1 MTDHE
6 FYGIQIIILGVMYL
20 FYVHRYDIRSFFRYN
35 FPRLHSRSMI
45 KMTEELDIIGLFF
58 ESASLESSKD
68 LPEGFFEV
76 TWNLEGIETDL
87 VFVKINDEVYFDFD
101 MHLEEGG
108 KKSDLAKLLE
118 IKEDLA
124 SSRWN

>member
-20 FYVHRYDIRSFFRYN
+20 FYVHRCDIRSFFRYN
-35 FPRLHSRSMI
+35 FPKFYSRTMI

-58 ESASLESSKD
+58 ESTSLESSKD

-108 KKSDLAKLLE
+108 KKSDLVKLLE
-118 IKEDLA
+118 IKENLA
-124 SSRWN
+124 SYRWN

>member
-20 FYVHRYDIRSFFRYN
+20 FYVHRYDI
-35 FPRLHSRSMI
+35 
-45 KMTEELDIIGLFF
+45 
-58 ESASLESSKD
+58 LESSKD

-76 TWNLEGIETDL
+76 TWNLQGIETDL

-108 KKSDLAKLLE
+108 KNSDLAKLLE

-124 SSRWN
+124 SYRWN

>member
-35 FPRLHSRSMI
+35 FPSLYPRSMI
-45 KMTEELDIIGLFF
+45 KMTVELDIIGLFF
-58 ESASLESSKD
+58 ESVSLESSKD

-76 TWNLEGIETDL
+76 TWNLKGIETDL

-101 MHLEEGG
+101 MHLDEGG
-108 KKSDLAKLLE
+108 KKSDLTELLR
-118 IKEDLA
+118 IKTDLE
-124 SSRWN
+124 SYRWS

>member
-6 FYGIQIIILGVMYL
+6 FYGIQIIILGVIYL
-20 FYVHRYDIRSFFRYN
+20 FYVHRYDTRSFFRYN
-35 FPRLHSRSMI
+35 FPRLYSRSMI
-45 KMTEELDIIGLFF
+45 KMTEELDILGLFF
-58 ESASLESSKD
+58 ESDSLESSKD

-108 KKSDLAKLLE
+108 KNSDLAKLLE

-124 SSRWN
+124 SYRWN

>member
-1 MTDHE
+1 
-6 FYGIQIIILGVMYL
+6 
-20 FYVHRYDIRSFFRYN
+20 
-35 FPRLHSRSMI
+35 MI

-76 TWNLEGIETDL
+76 SWNLKGIETDL

-108 KKSDLAKLLE
+108 EKSDLTELLR
-118 IKEDLA
+118 IKTDLK
-124 SSRWN
+124 SYRWS

>member
-35 FPRLHSRSMI
+35 FPSLYSRSMI
-45 KMTEELDIIGLFF
+45 KMTEELDIIGLLI
-58 ESASLESSKD
+58 ESASLESSKE
-68 LPEGFFEV
+68 LPEVFFEV

-108 KKSDLAKLLE
+108 KNSDLAKLLE

-124 SSRWN
+124 SYRWN

>member
-35 FPRLHSRSMI
+35 FPSLYPRSMI

-58 ESASLESSKD
+58 ESTSLESSRD

-76 TWNLEGIETDL
+76 SWNLKGIETDL

-108 KKSDLAKLLE
+108 KKSDLKELLR
-118 IKEDLA
+118 IKNDLE
-124 SSRWN
+124 SYRWS

>member
-35 FPRLHSRSMI
+35 FTSLYPRSMI

-58 ESASLESSKD
+58 ESASLESSRD

-76 TWNLEGIETDL
+76 SWNLKGIETDL

-108 KKSDLAKLLE
+108 KKSDLKELLR
-118 IKEDLA
+118 IKNDLE
-124 SSRWN
+124 SYRWS

>member
-1 MTDHE
+1 
-6 FYGIQIIILGVMYL
+6 
-20 FYVHRYDIRSFFRYN
+20 
-35 FPRLHSRSMI
+35 MI

-58 ESASLESSKD
+58 ESTSLESSKD

-87 VFVKINDEVYFDFD
+87 VFVKINDDVYFDFD

-108 KKSDLAKLLE
+108 KNSDLVKLLE

-124 SSRWN
+124 SYRWN